1 MYKIAVIG
9 PESTGKS
16 ALTQALAQYYNSP
29 YVDEYAREYVGNLGR
44 PYNFEDVCNIAHVQ
58 ISAENYFIGLQ
69 QEGLFKKNTE
79 YFEGK
84 GVGTTGN
91 LHVPESVITPNGQG
105 VGTTGN
111 QHVPESVVLPV
122 TADATSGVYPYVFF
136 DTELII
142 TKVWFEYCFKK
153 TPSFLTEQLNKG
165 FFDLYLLCN
174 TDLPWEPDSV
184 REHGDDREFFLE
196 WYRREIEQLGK
207 PWINIQGTGECRLK
221 NAQEALQKWT
231 ITI

>member
-1 MYKIAVIG
+1 MQKRRIIIVTLRIEIDFSANIDNLMYKIAVIG

-79 YFEGK
+79 YFEG
-84 GVGTTGN
+84 
-91 LHVPESVITPNGQG
+91 QG

-122 TADATSGVYPYVFF
+122 NADATSGVYPYVFF

-174 TDLPWEPDSV
+174 TD
-184 REHGDDREFFLE
+184 
-196 WYRREIEQLGK
+196 
-207 PWINIQGTGECRLK
+207 
-221 NAQEALQKWT
+221 
-231 ITI
+231 